1 MESVTIPCFSVKD
14 GLQFSV
20 EIEPNKFIGSL
31 VKPIAA
37 ELESVLKHRK
47 LPADM
52 QLYLARKGGEWLDLA
67 GAKAHGWMLYFEE
80 INPFSSDRYFGG
92 EFRAEG
98 KVLVLVVESAL
109 PRLEHKRK
117 LARWINRL
125 LDNHGPTPPTTSTA
139 DSKFQQINKEN

>member
-1 MESVTIPCFSVKD
+1 MQKVTAKLRRKVIPTAPFQNPLKMESVTIPCFSVKD

-67 GAKAHGWMLYFEE
+67 GAKAVTLD
-80 INPFSSDRYFGG
+80 DRTYLWRLTSMDGCSTSRRSTLSAATG
-92 EFRAEG
+92 TSEG
-98 KVLVLVVESAL
+98 SFAL
-109 PRLEHKRK
+109 RVR
-117 LARWINRL
+117 
-125 LDNHGPTPPTTSTA
+125 
-139 DSKFQQINKEN
+139 F